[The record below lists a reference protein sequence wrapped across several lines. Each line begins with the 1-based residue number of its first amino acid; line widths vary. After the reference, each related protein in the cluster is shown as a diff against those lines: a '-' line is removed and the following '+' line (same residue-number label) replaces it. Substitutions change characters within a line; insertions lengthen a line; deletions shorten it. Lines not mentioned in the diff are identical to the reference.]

1 MNTTAITPPAA
12 GTRVKFTADGRRW
25 WNVRAAD
32 ARYAVC
38 TRQAEFHQIG
48 TLTYTVVDTLAT
60 IRGTVEPAR
69 ALGTWGLVGDLSDA
83 DCVAILDRLAT
94 GDIAI
99 ARGNRVPLDLAAPA

>member
-1 MNTTAITPPAA
+1 MNTTATAPPAA

-38 TRQAEFHQIG
+38 TRQAEFHKAG
-48 TLTYTVVDTLAT
+48 TLTYTVVDTIAT

-69 ALGTWGLVGDLSDA
+69 ALGSWDLVGDLTDT
-83 DCVAILDRLAT
+83 DCAAILDRLAA

-99 ARGNRVPLDLAAPA
+99 ARGNRVPLDLAVPA